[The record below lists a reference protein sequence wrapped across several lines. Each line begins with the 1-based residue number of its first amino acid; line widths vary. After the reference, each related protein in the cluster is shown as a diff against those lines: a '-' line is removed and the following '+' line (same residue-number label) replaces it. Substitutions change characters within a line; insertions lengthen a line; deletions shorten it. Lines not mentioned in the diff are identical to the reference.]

1 MERYRGKFLCTLKCH
16 WQINILVSLYPCM
29 VGCSDGCM
37 AGCSGGCMT
46 GCSNDCMVGRQLD
59 SLASARLCCRTF
71 VCFTDGWIMG
81 MGGLTTI
88 MIN

>member
-1 MERYRGKFLCTLKCH
+1 
-16 WQINILVSLYPCM
+16 
-29 VGCSDGCM
+29 
-37 AGCSGGCMT
+37 MT
-46 GCSNDCMVGRQLD
+46 GCSNDCMVGCQLD

-88 MIN
+88 LIN